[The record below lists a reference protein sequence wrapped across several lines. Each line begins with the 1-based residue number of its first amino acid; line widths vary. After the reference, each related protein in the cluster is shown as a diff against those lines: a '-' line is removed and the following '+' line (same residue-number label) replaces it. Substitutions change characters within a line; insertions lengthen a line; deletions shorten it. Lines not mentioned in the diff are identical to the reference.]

1 MHPSQPSSALPP
13 AALREFTKAAK
24 ADWQDGVPLAELLTR
39 VNRVAVVMVGRDDDA
54 GPPAGRV
61 KPTFTER
68 SFRHYQTLGC
78 IDAPDKHGRLASY
91 GFRHFVQAL
100 LVRRLLSERVPS
112 EQIATLLTGRDTKE
126 LEQMLRGGVEITA
139 RAGGGGGD
147 VAQSASDTTLAEM
160 WKRVLIARGVEL
172 HISTEQP
179 RYKPEQF
186 RRVMERLKEALRR
199 QGM

>member
-1 MHPSQPSSALPP
+1 MHHSHPSSTLPP

-39 VNRVAVVMVGRDDDA
+39 VNRVAVAMTGEEETS
-54 GPPAGRV
+54 PAGRV

-78 IDAPDKHGRLASY
+78 FDVPDKHGRLASY

-147 VAQSASDTTLAEM
+147 VARSASDTTLAEM